1 MRTKVGRHDCLSEER
16 GVMTESTGE
25 RETKRAATERAMLD
39 AAERLFSDHG
49 FEIVSVRDIARAAGV
64 SHALVHRYLGS
75 KDEIYRAVMRRNENL
90 ILDAAGGTEDLV
102 EAMSLML
109 REGLVNHR
117 PYLRLLVHSAL
128 HGLPYDTSIVD
139 FTATQRL
146 IELAE
151 ARASRAA
158 RAEEDV
164 VEPRFAMAAI
174 VALYLGWA
182 SMEGWLVKATG
193 MEGLDEETLL
203 AGLERVV
210 LHLAATLVPGAD
222 A

>member
-1 MRTKVGRHDCLSEER
+1 
-16 GVMTESTGE
+16 MTESMGE
-25 RETKRAATERAMLD
+25 RETKRAATERTMLD

-49 FEIVSVRDIARAAGV
+49 FETVSVRDIAQAAGV

-75 KDEIYRAVMRRNENL
+75 KEEIYRAVMRRSENL
-90 ILDAAGGTEDLV
+90 IRDAAGGGEDLAT
-102 EAMSLML
+102 AMSLML
-109 REGLVNHR
+109 REGLVSHR

-146 IELAE
+146 MELAE
-151 ARASRAA
+151 ARASRAG
-158 RAEEDV
+158 RVEGDV
-164 VEPRFAMAAI
+164 VEPRFAIAAI

-193 MEGLDEETLL
+193 LEDSDEESLIE
-203 AGLERVV
+203 GLERVV
-210 LHLAATLVPGAD
+210 LHLAGALVPGD
-222 A
+222 ED